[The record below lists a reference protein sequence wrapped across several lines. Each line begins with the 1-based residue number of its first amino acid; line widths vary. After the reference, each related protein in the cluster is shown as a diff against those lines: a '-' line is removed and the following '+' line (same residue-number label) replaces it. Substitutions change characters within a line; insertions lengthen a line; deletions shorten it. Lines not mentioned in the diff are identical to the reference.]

1 MSNNGIRYQTM
12 SIVVLV
18 LLVVPLSFFFYFYF
32 LHKTTSSP
40 LKLLPTLS
48 QVSIPNFEF
57 AAHNG
62 KTITQDS
69 LAGKLVIADFFFT
82 TCPGICPRMT
92 SNMKLLQDSIE
103 HNLSKFHSPIRLLS
117 HTVNPSIDSLPVLAA
132 FADLNGVNPKMWWM
146 VTGNKDSLYDI
157 CINFYK
163 LPAMDLTGTKDST
176 LAEPFVHS
184 ERFVLLDRDGFI
196 RGYYD
201 GTDSASVAQLF
212 QDLIVLDIVNA
223 NQDKKKMRESL
234 KR

>member
-1 MSNNGIRYQTM
+1 M
-12 SIVVLV
+12 
-18 LLVVPLSFFFYFYF
+18 VVPLSFFSYFYF
-32 LHKTTSSP
+32 LHSTTKSP

-48 QVSIPNFEF
+48 QGSIPNFEF
-57 AAHNG
+57 SAHNG
-62 KTITQDS
+62 KTITRDS
-69 LAGKLVIADFFFT
+69 LAGKIIIADFFFT

-103 HNLSKFHSPIRLLS
+103 HNLSKFHTPIRLLS
-117 HTVNPSIDSLPVLAA
+117 HTVNPSIDSLPVLADYA
-132 FADLNGVNPKMWWM
+132 KLHGVNPKLWWM

-163 LPAMDLTGTKDST
+163 LPAMDLTGTEDST

-184 ERFVLLDRDGFI
+184 ERFVLLDREGYI

-201 GTDSASVAQLF
+201 GTDSAMVAQLF
-212 QDLIVLDIVNA
+212 KDLIVLDIVST

>member
-103 HNLSKFHSPIRLLS
+103 HNLSKFHSL
-117 HTVNPSIDSLPVLAA
+117 
-132 FADLNGVNPKMWWM
+132 FAYFRIP
-146 VTGNKDSLYDI
+146 
-157 CINFYK
+157 
-163 LPAMDLTGTKDST
+163 
-176 LAEPFVHS
+176 
-184 ERFVLLDRDGFI
+184 
-196 RGYYD
+196 
-201 GTDSASVAQLF
+201 
-212 QDLIVLDIVNA
+212 
-223 NQDKKKMRESL
+223 
-234 KR
+234 